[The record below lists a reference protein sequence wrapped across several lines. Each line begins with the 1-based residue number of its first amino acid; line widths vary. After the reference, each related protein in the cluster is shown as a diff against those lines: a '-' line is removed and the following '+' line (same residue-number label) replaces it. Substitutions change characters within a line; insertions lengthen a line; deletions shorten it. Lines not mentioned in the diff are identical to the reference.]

1 MADRERELV
10 PRFDGEETEAST
22 AVFLSVWNGWRAK
35 SPIVCSGAK
44 RARGDVDS
52 EKFREIGRGSS
63 RENLKTETGDFV
75 LNALFNGKPMQF
87 LKEGSDLLRL
97 SGLED

>member
-10 PRFDGEETEAST
+10 PRFNSEETEAST

-63 RENLKTETGDFV
+63 RQNMKTDRRFCTECVVQWEANAV
-75 LNALFNGKPMQF
+75 L
-87 LKEGSDLLRL
+87 EG
-97 SGLED
+97 GE